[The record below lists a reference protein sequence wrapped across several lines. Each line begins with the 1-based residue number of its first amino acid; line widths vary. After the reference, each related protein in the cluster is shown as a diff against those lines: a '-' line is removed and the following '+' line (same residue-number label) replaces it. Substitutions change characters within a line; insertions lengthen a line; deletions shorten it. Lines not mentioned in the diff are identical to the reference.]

1 MLRHSTMASAEAM
14 ELERLGYRAL
24 ILYDCLKG
32 LSVDDCPQSLHT
44 VFRTCA
50 PSQKTGYYW
59 FREFR
64 RGRSSVCD
72 DDRCGRHVETY

>member
-1 MLRHSTMASAEAM
+1 MACAAAM
-14 ELERLGYRAL
+14 ELERHDYGAL
-24 ILYDCLKG
+24 ILYAYLKG
-32 LSVDDCPQSLHT
+32 LSVDDCAQSLHT
-44 VFRTCA
+44 VFKTCA
-50 PSQKTGYYW
+50 PSQNTVYYW